1 LFGHRSQLLQQTT
14 GQNQGGEVGGGRG
27 GGMESKN
34 NEVAIQQGERA
45 SSGASS
51 EDNEQNKGY
60 RQSKEMLERN
70 VQECKN

>member
-1 LFGHRSQLLQQTT
+1 
-14 GQNQGGEVGGGRG
+14 
-27 GGMESKN
+27 MESKN
-34 NEVAIQQGERA
+34 NEVAIQQGERD
-45 SSGASS
+45 SS